1 MIIHFYFQCVQ
12 MTMNILTS
20 GGLTE
25 AYLEPSQTLWSFFY
39 KNGKTFTIF
48 VKTLHHRLSTEF

>member
-1 MIIHFYFQCVQ
+1 MA
-12 MTMNILTS
+12 MNILTS